1 MLSLG
6 FGGLRFPAFPSIL
19 WIKFSAVGLIQTSM
33 FPVNIAPRQ
42 SLAGTLKA
50 AKKRKILAYG
60 PELLLQGVSDKEVI
74 TLNKAA

>member
-1 MLSLG
+1 MSCQ
-6 FGGLRFPAFPSIL
+6 FC
-19 WIKFSAVGLIQTSM
+19 
-33 FPVNIAPRQ
+33 IAPSQ